1 MIKKLFTL
9 ILLLGV
15 ALTSWGTIYPTPAT
29 PDGTGKLT
37 LKYVND
43 VNGFVCED
51 GTTDLSAVQTAFA
64 GKVTDLTL
72 EGDYTNADWASTMD
86 AFVAAC
92 APSNGT
98 INLDM
103 SKCTS
108 IVSKVDMLSDILN
121 VSFRSPNY
129 NYYYSNDTQP
139 ENVTKSTIWVDED
152 GKEFNGTPQ
161 EEVLDGKTYYYYQSW
176 YGDGIQITEDWKI
189 SQYNNGQLP
198 GANGSWNNAHDT
210 YTYYEW
216 WNSEDQHGPSHVI
229 TISKKYVTQQD
240 IWKKANGTVV
250 DASLV
255 TVDPSDDTKGTI
267 EAPVAGTAFAFSN
280 CKSVLK
286 SVAFPNSDNFLAIPD
301 YLCSVEN
308 CPNLENI
315 DIENTKIQWI
325 GEYAF
330 GSTTNVY
337 TSKLKNVTFPTS
349 LKVIGMDAFKNCVKF
364 TKVDLSSLSNLVR
377 VDAAAFNMGDDAQ
390 NNLTE
395 ALLPSG
401 STLKFFGNQV
411 FSASHIETLDF
422 SKCTGIVN
430 FAYGGK
436 NEFGEGVYTNGQVSS
451 LATFY
456 WHQYLKTLILPPTL
470 ENVCPGTEVSEN
482 NSMIKFCGSLETVQF
497 TGTDANNDLVLGP
510 CALAYNTSLK
520 NVVFSP
526 NLVKISTYAFAQDDD
541 FKDVNLSGCHR
552 LTLIETAAFVDCQ
565 GIEKV
570 YVCSHKKVIKA
581 EAFRNVKSIKR
592 VEVVGCPNT
601 DMTECICENRAFEL
615 DVTHHQTATLGAIE
629 KCALLVFPEDG
640 TVSGDYT
647 SAFDYFVGDY
657 KAGVLISQEALLAY
671 YRNVPKDGRADNV
684 KSVVYNEETGQ
695 NQDVFST
702 VECMYQKGNG
712 WHEFL
717 NVGRGEVVTKG
728 EFLRTYSR
736 TAGDGPC
743 VLPQSITAYRAID
756 YKSTKVGYVYDKKNG
771 NYYCKDESI
780 PEADRKDT
788 DYVLITVDT
797 PESDYAGKRLYSKLT
812 IGGKLLLKPLW
823 AKVADAGQHKGYAE
837 NKEFFD
843 DKMVNDP
850 GYLTSANKSYVPE
863 KTGVVLYST
872 RIAEDAFLMLP
883 TYDEDDLV
891 LTEYG
896 HTEGRFEEDRKSTDP
911 DNINMLQGSY
921 GTGWP
926 VAPVEP
932 WNYANEATCSGG
944 SYGPVK
950 EYRDFACVLTG
961 TTTEN
966 GKEVKTY
973 GWRRLTPSKLK
984 VNRAYAKIPIS
995 RFNNHNESV
1004 DQMPDFTLEDHITEG
1019 TGSANLMLLS
1029 IFEDMT
1035 QGAGETDGI
1044 RTVNTTV
1051 SNTDSDAWYTLQ
1063 GVKVEKPAKGVY
1075 IHNNKKVV
1083 IK

>member
-108 IVSKVDMLSDILN
+108 IVSKVDKVSNLLSAKFGDNKSYDYI
-121 VSFRSPNY
+121 
-129 NYYYSNDTQP
+129 YSNETYNVD
-139 ENVTKSTIWVDED
+139 VTKTTVWVNED
-152 GKEFNGTPQ
+152 GSLVEQWMIDQGRLYTDDKGTFW
-161 EEVLDGKTYYYYQSW
+161 D
-176 YGDGIQITEDWKI
+176 DWG
-189 SQYNNGQLP
+189 NGQ
-198 GANGSWNNAHDT
+198 
-210 YTYYEW
+210 
-216 WNSEDQHGPSHVI
+216 GPRH
-229 TISKKYVTQQD
+229 YVTQQE
-240 IWKKANGTVV
+240 IWKDQYGNVYPETAVTFTPGENTGTAE
-250 DASLV
+250 AS
-255 TVDPSDDTKGTI
+255 I
-267 EAPVAGTAFAFSN
+267 QGTAFTFSN
-280 CKSVLK
+280 SKSVLK
-286 SVAFPNSDNFLAIPD
+286 SIVFPNSENFKAIPD
-301 YLCSVEN
+301 YLCKVEDFT
-308 CPNLENI
+308 NLEEVF
-315 DIENTKIQWI
+315 IENTQIEWI
-325 GEYAF
+325 GYYSF
-330 GSTTNVY
+330 GSTSNVY

-349 LKVIGMDAFKNCVKF
+349 LKVIGMDAFKNCIKF

-436 NEFGEGVYTNGQVSS
+436 NEFGEGTFTKGEVSS

-456 WHQYLKTLILPPTL
+456 WHNYLKTLILPPTL
-470 ENVCPGTEVSEN
+470 ENVSPAGN
-482 NSMIKFCGSLETVQF
+482 NNNKNCSMIANCGRLETVQF
-497 TGTDANNDLVLGP
+497 TGADANNDLILGP
-510 CALAYNTSLK
+510 YALSYNTSLK

-526 NLVKISTYAFAQDDD
+526 NLVTISTYAFAQDDD

-552 LTLIETAAFVDCQ
+552 LTLIETDAFVDCL
-565 GIEKV
+565 GIENV
-570 YVCSHKKVIKA
+570 YVCSHPKEIKTV
-581 EAFRNVKSIKR
+581 AFHNVKSIKR

-629 KCALLVFPEDG
+629 ECALLVFPEDG

-1051 SNTDSDAWYTLQ
+1051 SNTGSDAWYTLQ